1 VLILGWGSTK
11 GAIEEAVERLTA
23 KGHAVGAVMLR
34 HVWPLPSDLESVID
48 RYDRVVVPELN
59 NGQLIRLLRDQYVRD
74 FVPLNKIQGRP
85 FRAEE
90 IVDTVREILGVKE
103 AV

>member
-1 VLILGWGSTK
+1 
-11 GAIEEAVERLTA
+11 
-23 KGHAVGAVMLR
+23 
-34 HVWPLPSDLESVID
+34 
-48 RYDRVVVPELN
+48 VPELN

-90 IVDTVREILGVKE
+90 IVDTVCEMLGVEE